1 MAIQYDVKSTEIA
14 ASGSVFGGPAR
25 LKGITISFASGGTV
39 AIKDG
44 GSGGTTVW
52 SFTAPAAAGVINV
65 LMPGDGIKCNTS
77 VYCTVS
83 SATATVIY
91 G

>member
-1 MAIQYDVKSTEIA
+1 MAIQFDVKSTEIT
-14 ASGSVFGGPAR
+14 ASDSVFGGPAR
-25 LKGITISFASGGTV
+25 LKSITISYASGGTV

-52 SFTAPAAAGVINV
+52 SFTAPAAAGTVNIPF
-65 LMPGDGIKCNTS
+65 PGDGIRCNTS
-77 VYCTVS
+77 MYCTVS
-83 SATATVIY
+83 SATATVVY